1 MSLLQPTVLH
11 LLSSLTGDSMSR
23 PFVLTGSGRQLE
35 VVSAIQLYSGC
46 QKKRSDIQTFFLQ
59 PYNPLCRN
67 SAIRNIIMKSGIKK
81 KGMMKSDNNKTKDE
95 LLREVKDLK
104 SQINER
110 AACLEQECLERCRT
124 EEELR
129 LAQVIIDNSPVVLF
143 RRMAGEKPK
152 LVYVSDNVRQMGYTA
167 REFLDDKIHFKD
179 IVHPDDFERIGEEI
193 KQYAEEDVEE
203 YTQFYRIIT
212 KNGQIRWVEDQTSV
226 VRDDKG
232 NKIFNQ
238 GLLVDITSRKLAED
252 ALRKSEEK
260 FRRIVETA
268 GEGFI
273 LMDED
278 LKIMDANDAYCKLL
292 GYSRDEVIGKT
303 PLDLA
308 TEEFRQYMAND
319 SEEILAKEYREL
331 EGTVVAKDGRH
342 VPILVHGS
350 TLRGDQGEII
360 GNMAFIT
367 DMTEHKKA
375 LALAGEVQKSLLPQ
389 SKPDVQGL
397 DIAGRNVSCDE
408 IGGDYFDFLWRRE
421 NPDGPFTIAV
431 GDITGHGV
439 DSALLMT
446 SARAF
451 LRMRASQPGTM
462 AEVITAMNRH
472 LTQDVLETGRFM
484 TLFYL
489 TVDPQ
494 KNRMNWVRAGHDPA
508 ILYDPQ
514 QDAFEELKGSG
525 LALGVNAAFEY
536 AENHRRGLAN
546 GQIIAIGTD
555 GIWEAFNKKG
565 KMFGKQRFR
574 DIIRQ
579 NAKRGADDIL
589 NGVYNEIRQ
598 FTEGQ
603 KSEDDITLVIVKV
616 NKPE

>member
-1 MSLLQPTVLH
+1 
-11 LLSSLTGDSMSR
+11 
-23 PFVLTGSGRQLE
+23 
-35 VVSAIQLYSGC
+35 
-46 QKKRSDIQTFFLQ
+46 
-59 PYNPLCRN
+59 
-67 SAIRNIIMKSGIKK
+67 
-81 KGMMKSDNNKTKDE
+81 MKSDKSKTKDE
-95 LLREVKDLK
+95 LIRELK
-104 SQINER
+104 ALKKQFEARTTSFER
-110 AACLEQECLERCRT
+110 ECLERGRT

-143 RRMAGEKPK
+143 RRVAGDKPR
-152 LVYVSDNVRQMGYTA
+152 LVYVSDNIRQMGYTA
-167 REFLDDKIHFKD
+167 REFLEEKIHFKD
-179 IVHPDDFERIGEEI
+179 IVHPADFERIGEEI
-193 KQYAEEDVEE
+193 KQYAEDDAEE
-203 YTQFYRIIT
+203 YTQFYRIMT
-212 KNGQIRWVEDQTSV
+212 KDGQVRWVEDQTSV
-226 VRDDKG
+226 VRDDQG

-238 GLLVDITSRKLAED
+238 GLLVDITSRKQAEEEV
-252 ALRKSEEK
+252 RKSEEK

-273 LMDED
+273 LMDEG
-278 LKIMDANDAYCKLL
+278 LKIIDVNDAYCKML
-292 GYSRDEVIGKT
+292 GFSREEILGKT

-308 TEEFRQYMAND
+308 TDEFRQFMSVNR
-319 SEEILAKEYREL
+319 EEILAIEYREF

-342 VPILVHGS
+342 VPILIHGN
-350 TLRGDQGEII
+350 TLRGDQGEVI

-389 SKPDVQGL
+389 SKPNVHGL

-421 NPDGPFTIAV
+421 KPDGPFTVAV

-462 AEVITAMNRH
+462 SEIITAMNRH
-472 LTQDVLETGRFM
+472 LTRDVLETGRFM

-489 TVDPQ
+489 TVDLQ
-494 KNRMNWVRAGHDPA
+494 KDRIDWVRAGHDPA

-514 QDAFEELKGSG
+514 KDSFEELKGSG
-525 LALGVNAAFEY
+525 VALGINDAFEY
-536 AENHRRGLAN
+536 AENHRKGLAN
-546 GQIIAIGTD
+546 RQIIAIGTD

-565 KMFGKQRFR
+565 AMFGKKRFK

-579 NAKRGADDIL
+579 NAGAGADDIL
-589 NGVYNEIRQ
+589 NAVFNEINQ
-598 FTEGQ
+598 FIEGQ
-603 KSEDDITLVIVKV
+603 KTEDDITLVIIKI
-616 NKPE
+616 NKPKEEE

>member
-1 MSLLQPTVLH
+1 
-11 LLSSLTGDSMSR
+11 
-23 PFVLTGSGRQLE
+23 
-35 VVSAIQLYSGC
+35 
-46 QKKRSDIQTFFLQ
+46 
-59 PYNPLCRN
+59 
-67 SAIRNIIMKSGIKK
+67 
-81 KGMMKSDNNKTKDE
+81 MKSDKNKTKDE
-95 LLREVKDLK
+95 LIRELKALRKQFEEHTASFEK
-104 SQINER
+104 
-110 AACLEQECLERCRT
+110 ECVLHGRI

-143 RRMAGEKPK
+143 RRVAGDDPR
-152 LVYVSDNVRQMGYTA
+152 LVYVSDNVRQMGYSA
-167 REFLDDKIHFKD
+167 REFLEGKIHFKD
-179 IVHPDDFERIGEEI
+179 IVHPDDFERLGEEI
-193 KQYAEEDVEE
+193 KLYAEQDLEE
-203 YTQFYRIIT
+203 YTQSYRIVT
-212 KNGQIRWVEDQTSV
+212 KDGRVIWVEDQTSV
-226 VRDDKG
+226 VRDSEG

-238 GLLVDITSRKLAED
+238 GLIADITRRKLAEEKV
-252 ALRKSEEK
+252 RKSEEK

-273 LMDED
+273 LMDES
-278 LKIMDANDAYCKLL
+278 LKIIDANDAYLKML
-292 GYSRDEVIGKT
+292 GFSREEVLGRT

-308 TEEFRQYMAND
+308 TDEFRQFMSVNRK
-319 SEEILAKEYREL
+319 EILAKEYREF
-331 EGTVVAKDGRH
+331 EGSVVAKDGRH

-350 TLRGDQGEII
+350 TLRGDQGEVI

-389 SKPDVQGL
+389 SKPNVHGL

-421 NPDGPFTIAV
+421 NPDGPFSVAV

-462 AEVITAMNRH
+462 AEIISAMNRH
-472 LTQDVLETGRFM
+472 LTHDVLETGRFM

-489 TVDPQ
+489 TVDLQ
-494 KNRMNWVRAGHDPA
+494 KDQIDWVRAGHDPA

-514 QDAFEELKGSG
+514 KDAFEELKGSG
-525 LALGVNAAFEY
+525 VALGVNDTFKY
-536 AENHRRGLAN
+536 AENRHIGLSN

-555 GIWEAFNKKG
+555 GIWEAFNRAG
-565 KMFGKQRFR
+565 AMFGKQRFK

-579 NAKRGADDIL
+579 NAGAGADDIL
-589 NGVYNEIRQ
+589 NAVYNEINQ

-603 KSEDDITLVIVKV
+603 KTEDDITLVVIKV
-616 NKPE
+616 NKPSGKI